1 MSTRSTISIKTP
13 EGKIRSIYCH
23 YDGYLKHNGEL
34 LKTHYNNESAA
45 SNLIELGDIS
55 SLAST
60 LETTVAY
67 HRDRKETLHITVVD
81 DIKDIDSQDYNYL
94 FKDGKWFFW
103 KWSEHY
109 DIKEL

>member
-23 YDGYLKHNGEL
+23 WDGYLKHNGEL

-45 SNLIELGDIS
+45 SNLIELGGIS

-67 HRDRKETLHITVVD
+67 HRDRKEPLNITVVD

-94 FKDGKWFFW
+94 FMGGKWFYW

>member
-23 YDGYLKHNGEL
+23 YDGYLEHNGEL
-34 LKTHYNNESAA
+34 LSTHYNNESAA
-45 SNLIELGDIS
+45 NNLIKLGDIS

-67 HRDRKETLHITVVD
+67 HRDRRESYRVDVVD
-81 DIKDIDSQDYNYL
+81 DIKDIDGQDYNYL
-94 FKDGKWFFW
+94 FMDGKWSYW
-103 KWSEHY
+103 KWSEHFN
-109 DIKEL
+109 IKEL